1 MQNYKEELEKQIQEI
16 DALIAQ
22 IDKNALKVK
31 NLSKCGI
38 AISKSNGKDQYYWVD
53 KLTQKRKYARVEE
66 IGKLKKVAQR
76 DYEMLLKKKLVKI
89 RNDIWGFLKL
99 YDIKALE
106 NVYIGMAD
114 ARKKLVTPVIEPL
127 ELYVENWKKE
137 IYEPFE
143 FNESV
148 TEFFS
153 NDGIRVRSK
162 SELIIAN
169 MLEQN
174 GIPYRYEYPLMLKGM
189 GTVRPDFT
197 CLNIRTRKEY
207 IWEHFGMM
215 DNIAYANKN
224 IVKIESYE
232 QSGYYLG
239 KNMIMTFETSQHAIS
254 SNIIKAMI
262 EEYLV

>member
-16 DALIAQ
+16 DALIDQ

-89 RNDIWGFLKL
+89 RNDILGFLKL

-106 NVYIGMAD
+106 NVYIGMA
-114 ARKKLVTPVIEPL
+114 

-137 IYEPFE
+137 IYEPFG

-207 IWEHFGMM
+207 IWEHLGMM

-224 IVKIESYE
+224 IVKIEAYE
-232 QSGYYLG
+232 QSGYFIR
-239 KNMIMTFETSQHAIS
+239 KNIDF
-254 SNIIKAMI
+254 
-262 EEYLV
+262 

>member
-16 DALIAQ
+16 DALITQ
-22 IDKNALKVK
+22 IDKNTLKVK

-53 KLTQKRKYARVEE
+53 KLTQKRKYARIEE
-66 IGKLKKVAQR
+66 MGKLKKVAQR
-76 DYEMLLKKKLVKI
+76 DYEMLLKKKLGII

-114 ARKKLVTPVIEPL
+114 ARKKLVTPIIEPL

-137 IYEPFE
+137 IYEPLG
-143 FNESV
+143 FNEGV

-169 MLEQN
+169 MLEQK
-174 GIPYRYEYPLMLKGM
+174 GIPYRYEYPLILKGI

-215 DNIAYANKN
+215 DNISYANKN
-224 IVKIESYE
+224 IAKIESYE
-232 QSGYYLG
+232 LSGYFPG

>member
-1 MQNYKEELEKQIQEI
+1 MQDYKEKLEKQIQEI
-16 DALIAQ
+16 DALITQ
-22 IDKNALKVK
+22 IDKNALRVK
-31 NLSKCGI
+31 SLSNCGI

-53 KLTQKRKYARVEE
+53 KLTQKRKYARIEE
-66 IGKLKKVAQR
+66 MGKLKKVAQL
-76 DYEMLLKKKLVKI
+76 DYEMLLKKKLVKT
-89 RNDIWGFLKL
+89 RNDILEFLKH
-99 YDIKALE
+99 YDIKSLE
-106 NVYIGMAD
+106 NVYMGMAD
-114 ARKKLVTPVIEPL
+114 ARKKLVTPIIEPL
-127 ELYVENWKKE
+127 EIYVENWKKE
-137 IYEPFE
+137 IYEPME
-143 FNESV
+143 INESV

-153 NDGIRVRSK
+153 NNGIRVRSK

-207 IWEHFGMM
+207 IWEHLGMM

-224 IVKIESYE
+224 IVKIEAYE
-232 QSGYYLG
+232 QSGYFLG

-254 SNIIKAMI
+254 SSIIKAMI
-262 EEYLV
+262 KEYLV

>member
-16 DALIAQ
+16 DALITQ
-22 IDKNALKVK
+22 IDKNALRVK
-31 NLSKCGI
+31 KLSNCGI

-53 KLTQKRKYARVEE
+53 KLTQKRKYAKIKEMGR
-66 IGKLKKVAQR
+66 LKKVAQR

-89 RNDIWGFLKL
+89 RNDILEFLKL

-114 ARKKLVTPVIEPL
+114 ARKKLVTPIIEPL
-127 ELYVENWKKE
+127 EIYVENWKRE
-137 IYEPFE
+137 IYEPMG
-143 FNESV
+143 FNESAS
-148 TEFFS
+148 EFFS
-153 NDGIRVRSK
+153 NNGIRVRSK

-169 MLEQN
+169 MLEQK
-174 GIPYRYEYPLMLKGM
+174 GIPYRYEYPLTLKGK

-197 CLNIRTRKEY
+197 CLNIRTGKEY

-215 DNIAYANKN
+215 DNTSYANKN

-232 QSGYYLG
+232 QSGYFLG

>member
-1 MQNYKEELEKQIQEI
+1 MQNYKDELEKQIQEI
-16 DALIAQ
+16 DALITQ
-22 IDKNALKVK
+22 IDKNAFRVK

-53 KLTQKRKYARVEE
+53 KLTQKRKYARIEE
-66 IGKLKKVAQR
+66 MGKLKKVAQR
-76 DYEMLLKKKLVKI
+76 DYEKLLKKKLVKI

-114 ARKKLVTPVIEPL
+114 ARKKLVTPIIEPT
-127 ELYVENWKKE
+127 EIYVENWKKE
-137 IYEPFE
+137 TYEPMG
-143 FNESV
+143 FNENV
-148 TEFFS
+148 TDYIS
-153 NDGIRVRSK
+153 NNGIRVRSK

-169 MLEQN
+169 MLEQK
-174 GIPYRYEYPLMLKGM
+174 GVPYRYEYPLMLKGI

-215 DNIAYANKN
+215 DNISYSNKN
-224 IVKIESYE
+224 IAKIEAYE
-232 QSGYYLG
+232 QSGYFLG

-254 SNIIKAMI
+254 SNILKAMI

>member
-16 DALIAQ
+16 DALITQ
-22 IDKNALKVK
+22 IDKNTLRVK
-31 NLSKCGI
+31 KLSNCGI
-38 AISKSNGKDQYYWVD
+38 ATGKSNGKDQYYWVD
-53 KLTQKRKYARVEE
+53 KLTQKRKYARIEE
-66 IGKLKKVAQR
+66 MAKLKKVAQR

-89 RNDIWGFLKL
+89 RNDIVEFLKL
-99 YDIKALE
+99 YDIKMLE
-106 NVYIGMAD
+106 KVYIGMAD
-114 ARKKLVTPVIEPL
+114 ARRKLVTPIIEPL
-127 ELYVENWKKE
+127 EIYVENWKKE
-137 IYEPFE
+137 IYEPLGFSE
-143 FNESV
+143 GV
-148 TEFFS
+148 TEFYS

-174 GIPYRYEYPLMLKGM
+174 GIPYRYEYPLILKGM

-215 DNIAYANKN
+215 DNVAYANKN
-224 IVKIESYE
+224 IAKIEAYE
-232 QSGYYLG
+232 QNGYFPG
-239 KNMIMTFETSQHAIS
+239 KNMIMTFESSQHAIS

-262 EEYLV
+262 EEYLI

>member
-53 KLTQKRKYARVEE
+53 KLKQKRKYARVEE

-89 RNDIWGFLKL
+89 RNDILGFLKL

-114 ARKKLVTPVIEPL
+114 ARKNLL
-127 ELYVENWKKE
+127 HRLLNLWNY
-137 IYEPFE
+137 
-143 FNESV
+143 
-148 TEFFS
+148 
-153 NDGIRVRSK
+153 
-162 SELIIAN
+162 
-169 MLEQN
+169 
-174 GIPYRYEYPLMLKGM
+174 MLKIGRKKS
-189 GTVRPDFT
+189 TSR
-197 CLNIRTRKEY
+197 LNLMKALQS
-207 IWEHFGMM
+207 FFQMM
-215 DNIAYANKN
+215 
-224 IVKIESYE
+224 E
-232 QSGYYLG
+232 
-239 KNMIMTFETSQHAIS
+239 
-254 SNIIKAMI
+254 
-262 EEYLV
+262 

>member
-89 RNDIWGFLKL
+89 RNDILGFLKL

-114 ARKKLVTPVIEPL
+114 ARKNLL
-127 ELYVENWKKE
+127 HRLLNLWNY
-137 IYEPFE
+137 
-143 FNESV
+143 
-148 TEFFS
+148 
-153 NDGIRVRSK
+153 
-162 SELIIAN
+162 
-169 MLEQN
+169 
-174 GIPYRYEYPLMLKGM
+174 MLKIGRKKS
-189 GTVRPDFT
+189 TSR
-197 CLNIRTRKEY
+197 LNLMKALQS
-207 IWEHFGMM
+207 FFQMM
-215 DNIAYANKN
+215 
-224 IVKIESYE
+224 E
-232 QSGYYLG
+232 
-239 KNMIMTFETSQHAIS
+239 
-254 SNIIKAMI
+254 
-262 EEYLV
+262 

>member
-1 MQNYKEELEKQIQEI
+1 MQNYKKELEKQIQEI
-16 DALIAQ
+16 DAIITQ
-22 IDKNALKVK
+22 IDKNALRVK
-31 NLSKCGI
+31 NLSNCGI

-53 KLTQKRKYARVEE
+53 KLTQKRKYARIEE
-66 IGKLKKVAQR
+66 LGKLKKVAQR
-76 DYEMLLKKKLVKI
+76 DYELLLKKKLVKI
-89 RNDIWGFLKL
+89 RNEIWEFLNL

-114 ARKKLVTPVIEPL
+114 ARKKLVTPIIEPL
-127 ELYVENWKKE
+127 EIYVENWKKE
-137 IYEPFE
+137 IYEPMG

-148 TEFFS
+148 TEYIS
-153 NDGIRVRSK
+153 NNGTRVRSK
-162 SELIIAN
+162 SELIISN
-169 MLEQN
+169 MLEQK
-174 GIPYRYEYPLMLKGM
+174 GIPYRYEYPLTLKGI

-215 DNIAYANKN
+215 DNISYANKN
-224 IVKIESYE
+224 IAKIESYE
-232 QSGYYLG
+232 QSGYFLG